1 MRRRAFLLAGLAGAL
16 TPLPLAAQQLPTRPH
31 VGILNYADDDDLRVR
46 QFQAALAAVGYVEGK
61 SLALT
66 LRSANGA
73 FDRLPALADELVAA
87 KVDAIIA
94 LGPATWAARQATTTI
109 PIVVAFSGDMVEMG
123 VVASLAKPGGNITG
137 FSYMSGDLAAKRL
150 ELLTSAFGK
159 SRRAGVLYNPRE
171 PATKGELAA
180 TEAAAKRLEVALVPL
195 AAQTP
200 EELDAAFR
208 TAKAQNVDGLM
219 VLTHG
224 FAVLNRARIIEPA
237 QSHRLPMLYGW
248 RDFVLEGGHVLWA
261 RHRGAGQDAAGHD
274 DRILEG
280 ASPAG
285 LPVEQPTRL
294 LLTVNLKTA
303 KDLGFTLPPAILPA
317 RRRGDRVRWRLLYGC
332 SCTRSRQ
339 KVAPFRLRSHAR
351 RQKHSESGRRGQ
363 WRKLTHTGPRSV
375 ESVATQ
381 QSSHRSVRKLIFCSV
396 GLNEVVE

>member
-159 SRRAGVLYNPRE
+159 SRRAGVLHNPRE

-224 FAVLNRARIIEPA
+224 FAVLNRARIIELA

-248 RDFVLEGGHVLWA
+248 RDFVLEGGLMSYGPDIEVLVKS
-261 RHRGAGQDAAGHD
+261 AAGHV
-274 DRILEG
+274 DRILKG

-303 KDLGFTLPPAILPA
+303 KDLGFTLPPAIL
-317 RRRGDRVRWRLLYGC
+317 
-332 SCTRSRQ
+332 
-339 KVAPFRLRSHAR
+339 LRAD
-351 RQKHSESGRRGQ
+351 
-363 WRKLTHTGPRSV
+363 
-375 ESVATQ
+375 
-381 QSSHRSVRKLIFCSV
+381 
-396 GLNEVVE
+396 EVIE